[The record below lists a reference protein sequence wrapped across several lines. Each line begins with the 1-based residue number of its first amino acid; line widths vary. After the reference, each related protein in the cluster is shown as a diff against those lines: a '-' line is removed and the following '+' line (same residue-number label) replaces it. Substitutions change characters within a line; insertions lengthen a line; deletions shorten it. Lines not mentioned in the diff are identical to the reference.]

1 MTEEEAPGYLSEIQR
16 PMDLS
21 TVQHKLASAQYA
33 HPAAWREDLML
44 MVANA
49 LAYVPNSH
57 LLVSAHIIPV
67 LIYTH
72 PYVVVVICREDGR

>member
-21 TVQHKLASAQYA
+21 TVQHKLASAEYA
-33 HPAAWREDLML
+33 DPAAWREDLML

-49 LAYVPNSH
+49 LANIPNLHILISP
-57 LLVSAHIIPV
+57 HIIPV
-67 LIYTH
+67 LIYT
-72 PYVVVVICREDGR
+72 YAYIVVVMCREVGR